1 MKKLAIVAV
10 LATLG
15 ISAYGYLGFR
25 TSEFVPEVST
35 VALARGDVV
44 DTVGATGALEAVTTV
59 QVGSQVSGI
68 IDALYADFNSIVR
81 EGDVI
86 ARLEP
91 SLFQSQ
97 VEQSRANL
105 ARAEAD
111 VARLTVALEDART
124 QLRRSEELAAQ
135 DLIAASELE
144 AAQVAVR
151 SAQAQLQS
159 AEASVIQSRASL
171 NQSEVNLGHTV
182 ITAPIDG
189 IVIARQVDVGQTV
202 AASMSAPELFIIAAD
217 LTEMQVIANIDES
230 DVGRIRPGQPVT
242 FTVDA
247 YAAEEFEGTVS
258 QIRLEPVVLQQV
270 VTYAT
275 VIDVPNNDLRLKPGM
290 TATVTLEI
298 ARREDVLR
306 VPNSALRFRPT
317 PDMFAVLNQPVPEI
331 LQRGGDGRPGG
342 GAGGFGGP
350 GGPGGRGGAGGFGG
364 PGGRGGASGFG
375 GPGGGRGGP
384 GGGGGPGGFASMS
397 DAERQ
402 AMRERI
408 QSMTPDQRAEF
419 FAARRA
425 EGGGGFG
432 GPGGR
437 GGPGAARRPANR
449 NTGPAIRAVERGAS
463 TIDALFAPLEVE
475 ETAGR
480 LWVMDGDRL
489 TPVEVRLGVT
499 DGTATELVGAAGPRR
514 PARPAVDPQIV
525 ELRQQV
531 ELIDDPETRRG
542 LEQMIARLEA
552 APADA
557 PAEAPMLA
565 AVLDEG
571 TQLVTDVSTPEEGS
585 GPAAR
590 SSSPLIPQFGRRG
603 RR

>member
-1 MKKLAIVAV
+1 MKKVSIVIV

-15 ISAYGYLGFR
+15 ITAYGYLGFR
-25 TSEFVPEVST
+25 TTEFVPEVST
-35 VALARGDVV
+35 VPLALGDVV

-68 IDALYADFNSIVR
+68 IDALYADYNSIVR
-81 EGDVI
+81 AGDVI

-91 SLFQSQ
+91 SLFESQ

-105 ARAEAD
+105 ARSDAD
-111 VARLTVALEDART
+111 VERLSVALQDART
-124 QLRRSEELAAQ
+124 QLRRSEELASQ
-135 DLIAASELE
+135 DLIAESELE

-151 SAQAQLQS
+151 SAQAQVQS
-159 AEASVIQSRASL
+159 AEAGVIQSRASL

-217 LTEMQVIANIDES
+217 LTKMQVIANIDES

-247 YAAEEFEGTVS
+247 YGAEEFEGTVS
-258 QIRLEPVVLQQV
+258 QIRLEPVVLQNV

-298 ARREDVLR
+298 ARRENVLR

-317 PDMFAVLNQPVPEI
+317 PDMFAVLNQPVPEV
-331 LQRGGDGRPGG
+331 LQRGGAGPRGAGGGPPAGRPGG
-342 GAGGFGGP
+342 SGGFGGP
-350 GGPGGRGGAGGFGG
+350 GGPGGGRGGTGGFGG
-364 PGGRGGASGFG
+364 PGGRGG
-375 GPGGGRGGP
+375 
-384 GGGGGPGGFASMS
+384 GFANMS

-402 AMRERI
+402 AMRERV
-408 QSMTPDQRAEF
+408 QGMTPEQRAEF
-419 FAARRA
+419 FAARGRGA
-425 EGGGGFG
+425 G

-437 GGPGAARRPANR
+437 GGPGGARRRANR
-449 NTGPAIRAVERGAS
+449 DAGPAIPTVERGAR
-463 TIDALFAPLEVE
+463 TIDALFAPLEVA

-480 LWVMDGDRL
+480 VWVMDGDQL
-489 TPVEVRLGVT
+489 SPVEVRLGVT
-499 DGTATELVGAAGPRR
+499 DGTATELLGVAGSRL
-514 PARPAVDPQIV
+514 PARPAVDPQIA
-525 ELRQQV
+525 ELRQQI
-531 ELIDDPETRRG
+531 ELIDDPGARRD
-542 LEQMIARLEA
+542 LEQMIERLEA
-552 APADA
+552 APATA
-557 PAEAPMLA
+557 PPEAPMLA
-565 AVLDEG
+565 ATLGEG
-571 TQLVTDVSTPEEGS
+571 AQLVTDVSTPEEGV
-585 GPAAR
+585 GPAATR
-590 SSSPLIPQFGRRG
+590 SSSPLIPQFGRR